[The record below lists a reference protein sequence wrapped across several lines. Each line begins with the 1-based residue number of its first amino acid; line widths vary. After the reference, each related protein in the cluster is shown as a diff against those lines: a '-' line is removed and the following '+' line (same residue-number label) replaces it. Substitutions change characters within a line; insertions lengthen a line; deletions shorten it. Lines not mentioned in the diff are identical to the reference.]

1 LKIILKK
8 INNDN
13 YIIKKKIL
21 FFFKDL
27 PFFKKKQK
35 KYFIQ
40 QINSKFYFHNKIFVI
55 AMFESVIVGLAIATK
70 PEGGVGTI
78 LWLIVKKSHYK
89 KGIGTI
95 LIKKIIKEYKNNKA
109 HKIKITT
116 PIKKNIN
123 FYKKFSFEIECYLKK
138 HWWKKNFWQLSRKI

>member
-1 LKIILKK
+1 MKIVLKK
-8 INNDN
+8 INPVN
-13 YIIKKKIL
+13 YSFKKKIL
-21 FFFKDL
+21 HFFNNL
-27 PFFKKKQK
+27 SFFKKKHK
-35 KYFIQ
+35 KYIIQ
-40 QINSKFYFHNKIFVI
+40 EIKNKFYFSNKFFII
-55 AMFESVIVGLAIATK
+55 AKIDSVVVGLIIATK

-109 HKIKITT
+109 HKIKVTT
-116 PIKKNIN
+116 PIKVNIN
-123 FYKKFSFEIECYLKK
+123 FYKKFNFEVECYLKK